1 MNTFLSANPPLTVD
15 MSSDMSA
22 LGRWTWSGGRFG
34 GDLLGQDRALYSV
47 VLVDA
52 VVEADDIGTASI
64 LRRGLTVKEKGLKNN
79 M

>member
-22 LGRWTWSGGRFG
+22 LGRWKWSGGRFG
-34 GDLLGQDRALYSV
+34 GDLRGQDRALYSV

-52 VVEADDIGTASI
+52 FVQADAIASI

-79 M
+79 V

>member
-1 MNTFLSANPPLTVD
+1 

-22 LGRWTWSGGRFG
+22 LGRWKWSGDRLG

-47 VLVDA
+47 ALVDA
-52 VVEADDIGTASI
+52 VVEADAIASI
-64 LRRGLTVKEKGLKNN
+64 LRRGLTVKEKGLINN